1 MFDDFDGYEHDYF
14 DDYEQPESW
23 FEDSPYE
30 GIYHQEPGDYDTYDD
45 DDTDED
51 TDDEPYDYDDYVRE
65 PGDYVDD

>member
-1 MFDDFDGYEHDYF
+1 MFDDFDG
-14 DDYEQPESW
+14 YEQPESW

-45 DDTDED
+45 DD
-51 TDDEPYDYDDYVRE
+51 PYDYVRE

>member
-30 GIYHQEPGDYDTYDD
+30 GIYHQEPGDYDDTY
-45 DDTDED
+45 DTDED
-51 TDDEPYDYDDYVRE
+51 TDEDPYDYVRE
-65 PGDYVDD
+65 PGENVDD

>member
-1 MFDDFDGYEHDYF
+1 MFDDFDG
-14 DDYEQPESW
+14 YEQPESW

-45 DDTDED
+45 EDTDED